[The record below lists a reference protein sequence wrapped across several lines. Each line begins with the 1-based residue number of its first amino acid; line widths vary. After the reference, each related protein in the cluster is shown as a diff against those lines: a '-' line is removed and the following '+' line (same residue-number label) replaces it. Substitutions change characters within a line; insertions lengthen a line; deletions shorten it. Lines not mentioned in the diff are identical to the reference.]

1 MKLSSPETIL
11 LASLAV
17 ALVPL
22 LIAVATCYLKCTIV
36 LSILRSGF
44 GTQQAPSSSL
54 IMALSLTMS
63 LVVMQ
68 PVIQE
73 TLGRLEQVKLTDL
86 STKQFSELMPHAQ
99 RVVGPWRAFLE
110 RHCGTRELLLFREL
124 GHEPV
129 AAEAGIESLRAS
141 SSLVTIVAAFT
152 LSEIKKGFTMAFFLL
167 IPFFVIDLVV
177 ANILVGMGLTM
188 MSPVIVSLPLKLLLF
203 VSTDGWLVLVQSLVK
218 TYR

>member
-86 STKQFSELMPHAQ
+86 STK
-99 RVVGPWRAFLE
+99 
-110 RHCGTRELLLFREL
+110 
-124 GHEPV
+124 
-129 AAEAGIESLRAS
+129 
-141 SSLVTIVAAFT
+141 
-152 LSEIKKGFTMAFFLL
+152 
-167 IPFFVIDLVV
+167 
-177 ANILVGMGLTM
+177 
-188 MSPVIVSLPLKLLLF
+188 
-203 VSTDGWLVLVQSLVK
+203 
-218 TYR
+218 